1 MSDISFVY
9 VSGTLD
15 RAMGQTKKKVVAR
28 RHLVCGNCASWVH
41 LETSGCEKKWADT
54 RAEGFVFTCKGC
66 TEVAVLVKEVSGLK
80 QMMEDMKEMVA
91 GLHLEDKGAETGS
104 RVTTTGVSQDREET
118 AGNSRTEDT
127 DTGIEDK
134 GEGRTEDRTEIC
146 AGMMTG
152 VRQDRE
158 DTDGSRISEDTDT
171 GIEEEGEG
179 RTEERTE
186 ICAGT
191 RLMATHAYTKNQ
203 ESPIGKEID
212 LQQWDTLIF
221 KREHADNENWSLVQD
236 RTGQVG
242 YVPAGFLV
250 VILDTTTE
258 EQESDTTKKG
268 QENSTEENRI
278 GQEGERRKSYSA
290 AVIDGIKRNTTMY
303 SIIRKTDTR
312 LSKGEDVVVCLPGAR
327 IEHVTERVEK
337 IVGRGNG
344 GTILVHVGTNNTDKE
359 GTTAIVEKYRKLLKK
374 TKQARL
380 GQIILSGILPVCGN
394 RIQGYRNSKR
404 MAVNGMVERLCKE
417 EEVGYV
423 DMWDSF
429 VRNEE
434 LYFRDGLHL
443 SGKGAAV
450 LAEGLSGAVASGLG
464 NVRYLNLLGSG
475 EVEKDYRWTWTKG

>member
-80 QMMEDMKEMVA
+80 QMMEDMKETVA

-118 AGNSRTEDT
+118 DGN
-127 DTGIEDK
+127 
-134 GEGRTEDRTEIC
+134 
-146 AGMMTG
+146 
-152 VRQDRE
+152 
-158 DTDGSRISEDTDT
+158 RISEDTDT
-171 GIEEEGEG
+171 GIEDEGEG

-212 LQQWDTLIF
+212 LQHWDTLIF
-221 KREHADNENWSLVQD
+221 KREHAENENWSLVQD

-290 AVIDGIKRNTTMY
+290 AVIDGIKRNTTIY
-303 SIIRKTDTR
+303 VGDSIIRKTDTR

-429 VRNEE
+429 VGNEE

-450 LAEGLSGAVASGLG
+450 LAEGLSGAVASGVDK
-464 NVRYLNLLGSG
+464 VRYLN
-475 EVEKDYRWTWTKG
+475 